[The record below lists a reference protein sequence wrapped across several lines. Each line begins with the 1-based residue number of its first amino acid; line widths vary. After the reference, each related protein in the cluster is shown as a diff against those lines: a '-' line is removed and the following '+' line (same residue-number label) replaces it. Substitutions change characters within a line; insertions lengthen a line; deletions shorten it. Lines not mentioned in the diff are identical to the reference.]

1 LISDFGSVCGPALL
15 SLLAATLT
23 LGAGIA
29 VTGLAALVAAGQ
41 LGYWIPRAQ
50 ARSDEAGR

>member
-1 LISDFGSVCGPALL
+1 MSDVGASCGPALL

-29 VTGLAALVAAGQ
+29 VTGLTAFLAAGQ
-41 LGYWIPRAQ
+41 LAYWIPRVK
-50 ARSDEAGR
+50 ARGRNAER